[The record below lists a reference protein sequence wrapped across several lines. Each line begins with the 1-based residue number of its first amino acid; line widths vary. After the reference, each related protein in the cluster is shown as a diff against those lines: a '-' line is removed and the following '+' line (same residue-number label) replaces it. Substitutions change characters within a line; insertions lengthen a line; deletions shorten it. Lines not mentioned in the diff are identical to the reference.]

1 MLDVANWAEDR
12 TIVSM
17 SSILAIA
24 KDIWAAH
31 SIGNDGKPPEII
43 SPFRVR
49 VDKCQRLWVLD
60 SGKMGSL
67 DPNATR
73 HTPSII
79 VYDLKTDNLL
89 RRYQFPADQV
99 KEESGFANIA
109 IEDGDCDNTFAYAGD
124 VGKAGIVVYSWEKN
138 ESWRITHHYFHP
150 DPLACDFSV
159 KGYNFS
165 WTDAIFGIGISAP
178 NSDNYS
184 TIYFHP
190 MASYNEFSVSTEFLR
205 NKSLADANFNAFKL
219 LGSRGPNAQSSA
231 AFVDPKTGVLF
242 YSLVNLN
249 AVACWR
255 TSNKEYT
262 MKNQGRISM
271 NDTTMIYPTDIK
283 VDYNQNLWILSNRLP
298 IWMYGKLDP
307 ADVNF
312 RVFTAPVL
320 DAISHTACDVT
331 PRSDILDKFVK
342 NVKNAT
348 AKIAAKIRP
357 NSGASFMPMSFVS
370 LNTLFQITAC
380 VQKLIFI
387 PITTYT
393 HFDFN
398 ETLMY
403 PSLTFCRQP
412 PYKFDKMEEYGLYSH
427 PRFTSVWRNFNFS
440 RTTLDELCCCHIAAW
455 FCPGQM
461 PHIDTKE
468 VAVYNG
474 GLIDYL
480 YVNTGETIDVK
491 LTVDQYEKISRDEDP
506 CVSWENYSA
515 NECTTNYVSTL
526 VGEAA
531 GCSGPWMTS
540 DLPRCDNYNDMR
552 NLITTYINVYED
564 HNCTI
569 CPRICRAY
577 LYNAFVTF
585 RRSDYTWD
593 SAQKVWALS
602 FGDAV
607 LETHLYLHF
616 NTMMVS
622 VYEERHNYD
631 FNLFISDLGG
641 SI

>member
-1 MLDVANWAEDR
+1 M
-12 TIVSM
+12 M
-17 SSILAIA
+17 
-24 KDIWAAH
+24 
-31 SIGNDGKPPEII
+31 
-43 SPFRVR
+43 
-49 VDKCQRLWVLD
+49 
-60 SGKMGSL
+60 
-67 DPNATR
+67 
-73 HTPSII
+73 
-79 VYDLKTDNLL
+79 
-89 RRYQFPADQV
+89 
-99 KEESGFANIA
+99 
-109 IEDGDCDNTFAYAGD
+109 
-124 VGKAGIVVYSWEKN
+124 
-138 ESWRITHHYFHP
+138 
-150 DPLACDFSV
+150 
-159 KGYNFS
+159 
-165 WTDAIFGIGISAP
+165 
-178 NSDNYS
+178 
-184 TIYFHP
+184 
-190 MASYNEFSVSTEFLR
+190 
-205 NKSLADANFNAFKL
+205 
-219 LGSRGPNAQSSA
+219 
-231 AFVDPKTGVLF
+231 
-242 YSLVNLN
+242 
-249 AVACWR
+249 
-255 TSNKEYT
+255 
-262 MKNQGRISM
+262 
-271 NDTTMIYPTDIK
+271 
-283 VDYNQNLWILSNRLP
+283 
-298 IWMYGKLDP
+298 
-307 ADVNF
+307 
-312 RVFTAPVL
+312 
-320 DAISHTACDVT
+320 
-331 PRSDILDKFVK
+331 
-342 NVKNAT
+342 
-348 AKIAAKIRP
+348 
-357 NSGASFMPMSFVS
+357 
-370 LNTLFQITAC
+370 TLFQITAC

-440 RTTLDELCCCHIAAW
+440 RTTLDELWEDITYTEDEFFVQYGLDGLVENVAVTSQLGFVQGRCHTLTPKVLSNKASRGTGYSLTLRHSTKDIVNSISTTP
-455 FCPGQM
+455 PGYNVYVHYSKE
-461 PHIDTKE
+461 PFTE

-641 SI
+641 SIGFLLGLSVISLITIFGRAWSTMVLPFFKPRVKGTSSASTADIKTVSKELSQDMDYMKKCQEWNFKNDMHLYE

>member
-1 MLDVANWAEDR
+1 MATAK
-12 TIVSM
+12 
-17 SSILAIA
+17 IA
-24 KDIWAAH
+24 AKIRPNSGASFMPIWAAH

-283 VDYNQNLWILSNRLP
+283 
-298 IWMYGKLDP
+298 
-307 ADVNF
+307 
-312 RVFTAPVL
+312 
-320 DAISHTACDVT
+320 
-331 PRSDILDKFVK
+331 
-342 NVKNAT
+342 
-348 AKIAAKIRP
+348 
-357 NSGASFMPMSFVS
+357 
-370 LNTLFQITAC
+370 ITAC